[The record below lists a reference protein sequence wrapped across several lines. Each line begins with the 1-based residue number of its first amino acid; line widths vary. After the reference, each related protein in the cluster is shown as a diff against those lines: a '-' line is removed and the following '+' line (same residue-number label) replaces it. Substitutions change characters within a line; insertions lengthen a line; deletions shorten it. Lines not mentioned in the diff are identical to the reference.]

1 MGICTICGRIADTRP
16 YGPGGA
22 GVCFDCAMRPDNARE
37 AERQFAV
44 QLTGCGR
51 SAIIGLDIGPIP
63 GGPEMLKAVLS
74 GEPS

>member
-1 MGICTICGRIADTRP
+1 MGTCTLCGRAADTRP

-22 GVCFDCAMRPDNARE
+22 DICFSCAMQPGNTRE
-37 AERQFAV
+37 AERQFAA
-44 QLTGCGR
+44 QLTGCGG

-74 GEPS
+74 GERS